1 MADIRRETAPIS
13 VSQASALA
21 KNTLK
26 GLGTLCVIG
35 EVSGFR
41 GTARGGHCYFEVKD
55 AESALSAIIWKG
67 VYQSLGFTLED
78 GQQLVMYGDFD
89 VYKASGKL
97 SFVIRYAELAGEGI
111 LRQQVAQLERRL
123 AAEGLMDDA
132 RKLHVPEFCERI
144 VVCTSFSGK
153 VLHDVEVTLARRNPL
168 VVVDRVECSVQGK
181 EAPPTIIDALRTA
194 EAMRPDAILLV
205 RGGGSFEELMC
216 FNDEGVARAIAA
228 CTVPIVT
235 GIGHEPDT
243 TIADKVADKRA
254 STPTA
259 AAEQVA
265 PSIKEIRGKLDDRRM
280 RLASAMG
287 AQLSARAAALEALA
301 SRPCLTSPYALLEE
315 RAAELVQTEQRL
327 ADAPL
332 RLIERLSFGTDKLAI
347 RLGHAGAQMTAPFSA
362 RLARLEV
369 NLHALSPLAVL
380 GRGYAIVH
388 AGGHVITSYTQ
399 AHAGDALTVQL
410 ADGAIEATVTETQ
423 EGRLDDER

>member
-1 MADIRRETAPIS
+1 M
-13 VSQASALA
+13 
-21 KNTLK
+21 
-26 GLGTLCVIG
+26 
-35 EVSGFR
+35 SGFR

-194 EAMRPDAILLV
+194 EVMRPDAILLV

-243 TIADKVADKRA
+243 TIARSVPQSSPRPSSASPTRRCASSSASPSEPTSSRSASIMRA
-254 STPTA
+254 P
-259 AAEQVA
+259 
-265 PSIKEIRGKLDDRRM
+265 R
-280 RLASAMG
+280 
-287 AQLSARAAALEALA
+287 
-301 SRPCLTSPYALLEE
+301 
-315 RAAELVQTEQRL
+315 
-327 ADAPL
+327 
-332 RLIERLSFGTDKLAI
+332 
-347 RLGHAGAQMTAPFSA
+347 
-362 RLARLEV
+362 
-369 NLHALSPLAVL
+369 
-380 GRGYAIVH
+380 
-388 AGGHVITSYTQ
+388 
-399 AHAGDALTVQL
+399 
-410 ADGAIEATVTETQ
+410 
-423 EGRLDDER
+423 

>member
-1 MADIRRETAPIS
+1 MADTCRETAPIS

-41 GTARGGHCYFEVKD
+41 GPARGGHCYFEVKD

-97 SFVIRYAELAGEGI
+97 SFVIRYAELAGEGM
-111 LRQQVAQLERRL
+111 LRQQVALLERRL

-228 CTVPIVT
+228 CAVPIVT

-315 RAAELVQTEQRL
+315 RAAELAQTEQRL

-332 RLIERLSFGTDKLAI
+332 RLVEWLAFGADKLAI
-347 RLGHAGAQMTAPFSA
+347 RLDHAGAQMTAPFSA
-362 RLARLEV
+362 RLARLEA

-380 GRGYAIVH
+380 GRGYAIVR
-388 AGGHVITSYTQ
+388 AGGHVITSYAQ

-410 ADGAIEATVTETQ
+410 ADGTIETTVTATQ

>member
-1 MADIRRETAPIS
+1 MAETRRETAPIS

-41 GTARGGHCYFEVKD
+41 GPARGGHCYFEVKD

-67 VYQSLGFTLED
+67 VYQSLGFVLED

-97 SFVIRYAELAGEGI
+97 SFVIRYAELAGEGM
-111 LRQQVAQLERRL
+111 LRQQVAQLERKL

-132 RKLHVPEFCERI
+132 RKLRVPEFCERI
-144 VVCTSFSGK
+144 AVCTSFSGK
-153 VLHDVEVTLARRNPL
+153 VLHDVEMTLARRNPL
-168 VVVDRVECSVQGK
+168 VVIERVECSVQGK
-181 EAPPTIIDALRTA
+181 EAPPTIIQALRTA

-254 STPTA
+254 S
-259 AAEQVA
+259 
-265 PSIKEIRGKLDDRRM
+265 
-280 RLASAMG
+280 
-287 AQLSARAAALEALA
+287 
-301 SRPCLTSPYALLEE
+301 
-315 RAAELVQTEQRL
+315 
-327 ADAPL
+327 
-332 RLIERLSFGTDKLAI
+332 
-347 RLGHAGAQMTAPFSA
+347 
-362 RLARLEV
+362 
-369 NLHALSPLAVL
+369 
-380 GRGYAIVH
+380 
-388 AGGHVITSYTQ
+388 
-399 AHAGDALTVQL
+399 
-410 ADGAIEATVTETQ
+410 
-423 EGRLDDER
+423 